1 MFNFNDIEKTFID
14 LSNEFLD
21 SNVDSWP
28 VTFNGPYMDHESP
41 LRAASHM
48 IKINAFLYK
57 KLQDEVYITRL
68 EKLVF
73 LVKELTNGFETL
85 IFRKTKDKDSMNGL
99 IGPAWLLEGLH
110 YAYEVTN
117 EKIYLNYAKHVYK
130 SFKFNTEESVWYFKN
145 DSQKYVVDPTF
156 NHQLWFATQALKLG
170 CKNGEVFLEKFIPQ
184 IKINKGII
192 FHLTPLNTSYTKEGA
207 RQFLRYLKYKNKL
220 VEKSVSYNA
229 FNLLAICNCYK
240 LTKDN
245 VVWQSNNFKLLQ
257 KLKVSE
263 SIFNIILNSKYGLS
277 YNPQTPAYLMFG
289 RYFSNEITKDYEKN
303 YQKRFSGI
311 LTHEI
316 SPENVLLKIRNYEFI
331 DFLDCL
337 ND

>member
-1 MFNFNDIEKTFID
+1 MFNYKDIEKTFID
-14 LSNEFLD
+14 LSNEFVD

-28 VTFNGPYMDHESP
+28 VTFNGPYMDQESP

-48 IKINAFLYK
+48 MKINGFLYK
-57 KLQDEVYITRL
+57 KLEDEVYIERL
-68 EKLVF
+68 EKLFF
-73 LVKELTNGFETL
+73 LIKKLTNGFETL

-110 YAYEVTN
+110 YAYEVTDD
-117 EKIYLNYAKHVYK
+117 KMYLNCAKDIYS
-130 SFKFNTEESVWYFKN
+130 SFKFNSNEAIWYFKN
-145 DSQKYVVDPTF
+145 DSQNYVVDPTF

-184 IKINKGII
+184 IKINKGVI

-207 RQFLRYLKYKNKL
+207 RQFLRYVKYRSKL
-220 VEKSVSYNA
+220 VPKSVSYNA
-229 FNLLAICNCYK
+229 FNLLAICNSYR
-240 LTKDN
+240 LTKN
-245 VVWQSNNFKLLQ
+245 NIVWQSNNFKLL
-257 KLKVSE
+257 KRLRFSE
-263 SIFNIILNSKYGLS
+263 SMFNIILNSEYGLS

-289 RYFSNEITKDYEKN
+289 KYFSNEITQDYTKL
-303 YQKRFSGI
+303 YQKQFSGV

-316 SPENVLLKIRNYEFI
+316 NPEDVLLRIRNYEFI
-331 DFLDCL
+331 DFLDCQ